1 MIRRGVA
8 NLAIT
13 LTLISSLQH
22 ILTYTQLIHFQ
33 SSKYS
38 FFWPPK
44 MEFFSLSF
52 MLSVKYCGQKT
63 VCPTGPST
71 AVNSTVIF
79 LLKQHYLKDKVF
91 KPLTE
96 NTGSNHTHK
105 PNNFHQ
111 HY

>member
-52 MLSVKYCGQKT
+52 MLTVKYCGQKT
-63 VCPTGPST
+63 VFPTGPST
-71 AVNSTVIF
+71 AVHSTVIF
-79 LLKQHYLKDKVF
+79 D
-91 KPLTE
+91 
-96 NTGSNHTHK
+96 
-105 PNNFHQ
+105 
-111 HY
+111 